1 MCQHHIMLHRNCD
14 HTFHATALCSNVLN
28 HKTCR
33 DPPEKKFPTF
43 SWSGRD
49 IGMQTGW
56 CANCAPIALRVSACL
71 ANRGLEKEIWEK
83 LTIEGVRRQLSGKA
97 SKLWFAGTDS
107 EYQTC
112 TCCSK
117 MSEGCDF
124 ENLEATTG
132 LAVATG
138 ITTSSPVAFA
148 TSRKPGSS

>member
-14 HTFHATALCSNVLN
+14 HTFHATALCSDVLN

-43 SWSGRD
+43 SWAEYD
-49 IGMQTGW
+49 IAMQSDW
-56 CANCAPIALRVSACL
+56 CANCAPIALCVSACQ
-71 ANRGLEKEIWEK
+71 ANRGLEKEMWEK
-83 LTIEGVRRQLSGKA
+83 STTAGVRRQLSGKA
-97 SKLWFAGTDS
+97 SKLWFAGTGS

-138 ITTSSPVAFA
+138 ITAGSPVAFA
-148 TSRKPGSS
+148 ASGKSSSS